1 MVEWE
6 TATELNNDYMAV
18 ERSADGRRFDEI
30 GRVPGAGNSNTP
42 LRYDLLDEQPLPGRS
57 YYRLRQ
63 VDFDGTTSYSDVR
76 SVNFTSAAGGSIE
89 VYPTVSN
96 GKESLTIVLPQT
108 GQQGNV
114 ELDIFSA
121 GGALVHSVSLPLGR
135 QQQQLQLPE
144 LSPGTYLIQ
153 SRGQRMEMSG
163 RFIVLR

>member
-42 LRYDLLDEQPLPGRS
+42 LRYDLLDEQPLPDRS

-96 GKESLTIVLPQT
+96 GKEPLTIVLPQT

-121 GGALVHSVSLPLGR
+121 AGALVHSVSLPLGR
-135 QQQQLQLPE
+135 QQQQLQLPK